1 MWSDMRKRGEE
12 WEGTLQRRKDDRG
25 EQTAD
30 FLILKDWKKC
40 RDGQR
45 TGDPYACWRGDDVDE
60 TERQEEE
67 KPAEGWRCDTEGARC
82 VVSHCPPQGLPPSAL
97 QSRASLR
104 ERAIESCI
112 WKGTG
117 KVLILTSV
125 HFFFF
130 SLSLLLYSTSSV
142 EGFDLPPLCGHIAVQ
157 VVLFHHKMHICCF
170 RHWEIW
176 QFVDLCCEWKRLK
189 DAVMQH
195 QRATDWQGLCTGP
208 ENWENC
214 SIID

>member
-130 SLSLLLYSTSSV
+130 LSLSPFILHIICRRVWSPSIVWTHCST
-142 EGFDLPPLCGHIAVQ
+142 G
-157 VVLFHHKMHICCF
+157 
-170 RHWEIW
+170 
-176 QFVDLCCEWKRLK
+176 
-189 DAVMQH
+189 
-195 QRATDWQGLCTGP
+195 CTVSP
-208 ENWENC
+208 
-214 SIID
+214 